1 MIEIAENIFFI
12 NIENA
17 SSAKLSSN
25 KINEINKFG
34 EKCIELNNNVLK
46 YFDKSELNKLEYLLS
61 FVKMSLSKARIL
73 SKLMTKEKGEAVSN
87 LTDSLKL
94 HKEAYEMMQNWKG
107 GSSDE
112 LQELKEIS
120 KNMIEMLP
128 AKIAKVNNDENNW

>member
-128 AKIAKVNNDENNW
+128 AKIAKVNNDENN